1 MERGL
6 ELLAQEERM
15 AEGEVGRTLFLRCL
29 GAREWGL
36 ETGGAFGCLALRLRR
51 LYSFCPWRRWMMG
64 LVERVILDE

>member
-15 AEGEVGRTLFLRCL
+15 AEGEVGRTLFLRYL

-36 ETGGAFGCLALRLRR
+36 ETGGAFRRLALRLRR
-51 LYSFCPWRRWMMG
+51 LYLSYPLRRWMVG
-64 LVERVILDE
+64 FG